1 MPPLL
6 EPLSLRLKDNLL
18 PLADSKNLL
27 GFSSGVDST
36 ALFFLL
42 VECEIPFDIAIV
54 HYHTRKQ
61 ADDELSH
68 AQHLAKIHNKHC
80 FIAHAPT
87 FSSNFESQARAFRF
101 SFFDEIIQTH
111 KYTTL
116 LLAHQLND
124 RFEWLL
130 MQLTRGAGLENLLG
144 FESTRKGYAI
154 ARPLESV
161 SKDEIYA
168 YCKEKGLKYFEDSS
182 NMDLGFKRNAFRAR
196 FANELTS
203 EYGRGIAKS
212 LEYLKQDK
220 QRLNTLSVKRL
231 RLECLAR
238 LTQDSKDCN
247 CICSQGGVIFKLEST
262 LWRKKECEG
271 ECENVGE
278 KMWGN
283 DVENGFENGGEND
296 TTSKEI
302 EQNRLLQG
310 CDKIAKLCGYVLSL
324 GQRREIVKSGFCCK
338 IHYLMITHNES
349 GVFVAVDIFDTM
361 FNMYKNVTAPPMSR
375 DFKTLCQKSKI
386 PPRLRKLLFAEFCLL
401 ESHQKEDD
409 EKNPTLLINT
419 AKQADFKQFMK
430 KISHFFAI

>member
-1 MPPLL
+1 
-6 EPLSLRLKDNLL
+6 
-18 PLADSKNLL
+18 
-27 GFSSGVDST
+27 
-36 ALFFLL
+36 
-42 VECEIPFDIAIV
+42 
-54 HYHTRKQ
+54 
-61 ADDELSH
+61 
-68 AQHLAKIHNKHC
+68 
-80 FIAHAPT
+80 
-87 FSSNFESQARAFRF
+87 
-101 SFFDEIIQTH
+101 
-111 KYTTL
+111 
-116 LLAHQLND
+116 
-124 RFEWLL
+124 

-154 ARPLESV
+154 ARPLESI
-161 SKDEIYA
+161 SKDEIYT

-182 NMDLGFKRNAFRAR
+182 NADLGFKRNAFRAR
-196 FANELTS
+196 FANELTR

-238 LTQDSKDCN
+238 LTQDSKD

-310 CDKIAKLCGYVLSL
+310 CDKIAKLCGYVLSFA
-324 GQRREIVKSGFCCK
+324 QRKEIVKSGFCTK
-338 IHYLMITHNES
+338 IHYLMVTHSES
-349 GVFVAVDIFDTM
+349 ALFVAVDIFD
-361 FNMYKNVTAPPMSR
+361 MYQNVTIPPMTR
-375 DFKTLCQKSKI
+375 DFKTFCQKSKI
-386 PPRLRKLLFAEFCLL
+386 PPRLRKLLFAELCLL
-401 ESHQKEDD
+401 ESHQKAND
-409 EKNPTLLINT
+409 EKNLNLSKNKE
-419 AKQADFKQFMK
+419 KQADFKQFMK

>member
-6 EPLSLRLKDNLL
+6 SPLALRLREKIL

-27 GFSSGVDST
+27 GFSGGVDST

-42 VECEIPFDIAIV
+42 VEYEIPFDMAIV
-54 HYHTRKQ
+54 HYHTRKE

-80 FIAHAPT
+80 FIAHAPQ
-87 FSSNFESQARAFRF
+87 FSQNFESQARAFRF
-101 SFFDEIIQTH
+101 SFFDEIMQTH

-154 ARPLESV
+154 ARPLESI
-161 SKDEIYA
+161 SKDEIYT

-182 NMDLGFKRNAFRAR
+182 NADLGFKRNAFRAR
-196 FANELTS
+196 FANELTR

-220 QRLNTLSVKRL
+220 QRLNTLNIKQL
-231 RLECLAR
+231 RLERLAR
-238 LTQDSKDCN
+238 LTQDSKVS
-247 CICSQGGVIFKLEST
+247 IYSQGGVIFKLESA

-283 DVENGFENGGEND
+283 DVKNGFENGGEND

-310 CDKIAKLCGYVLSL
+310 CDKIAKLCGYVLSFA
-324 GQRREIVKSGFCCK
+324 QRKEIVKSGFCCK
-338 IHYLMITHNES
+338 IHYLMVTHSES
-349 GVFVAVDIFDTM
+349 ALFVAVDIFD
-361 FNMYKNVTAPPMSR
+361 MYQNVTIPPMTR
-375 DFKTLCQKSKI
+375 DFKTFCQKSKI
-386 PPRLRKLLFAEFCLL
+386 PPRLRKLLFAELCLL
-401 ESHQKEDD
+401 ESHQKADD
-409 EKNPTLLINT
+409 EKNPNLSKNKE
-419 AKQADFKQFMK
+419 KQADFKQFMK

>member
-1 MPPLL
+1 MPPFLS
-6 EPLSLRLKDNLL
+6 PLALRLREKIL

-27 GFSSGVDST
+27 GFSGGVDST

-42 VECEIPFDIAIV
+42 VEYEIPFDMAIV
-54 HYHTRKQ
+54 HYHTRKE

-68 AQHLAKIHNKHC
+68 AQHLAKLYNKHC
-80 FIAHAPT
+80 FISHAPT
-87 FSSNFESQARAFRF
+87 FYSNFESQARAFRF
-101 SFFDEIIQTH
+101 SFFDEIMQSYGYGALI
-111 KYTTL
+111 
-116 LLAHQLND
+116 LAHQLND

-144 FESTRKGYAI
+144 FESWRNAKISYPI
-154 ARPLESV
+154 ARPLESI
-161 SKDEIYA
+161 SKDEIYT

-196 FANELTS
+196 FANELTR
-203 EYGRGIAKS
+203 EYSRGIAKS

-220 QRLNTLSVKRL
+220 QRLNTLNIKQL
-231 RLECLAR
+231 RLERLAR
-238 LTQDSKDCN
+238 LTQDSKVS
-247 CICSQGGVIFKLEST
+247 IYSQGGVIFKLESA

-283 DVENGFENGGEND
+283 DVENGGEND

-310 CDKIAKLCGYVLSL
+310 CDKIAKLCGYVLSFA
-324 GQRREIVKSGFCCK
+324 QRKEIVKSGFCTK
-338 IHYLMITHNES
+338 IHYLMVTHSES
-349 GVFVAVDIFDTM
+349 ALFVAVDIFD
-361 FNMYKNVTAPPMSR
+361 MYQNVTIPLMTR
-375 DFKTLCQKSKI
+375 DFKTFCQKSKI
-386 PPRLRKLLFAEFCLL
+386 PPRLRKLLFAELCLL
-401 ESHQKEDD
+401 ESHQKADD
-409 EKNPTLLINT
+409 EKNLNLSKNKE
-419 AKQADFKQFMK
+419 KQADFKQFMK

>member
-1 MPPLL
+1 MPPFLS
-6 EPLSLRLKDNLL
+6 PLALRLREKLL

-27 GFSSGVDST
+27 GFSAGVDST

-87 FSSNFESQARAFRF
+87 FSQNFESQARAFRF
-101 SFFDEIIQTH
+101 SFFDEIMQSYGYGALI
-111 KYTTL
+111 
-116 LLAHQLND
+116 LAHQLND

-144 FESTRKGYAI
+144 FESWRNAKISYPI
-154 ARPLESV
+154 ARPLESI

-196 FANELTS
+196 FANELTR
-203 EYGRGIAKS
+203 EYSRGIAKS

-238 LTQDSKDCN
+238 LTQDSKD

-310 CDKIAKLCGYVLSL
+310 CDKIAKLCGYVLSFA
-324 GQRREIVKSGFCCK
+324 QRKEIVKSGFCTK
-338 IHYLMITHNES
+338 IHYLMITHSES
-349 GVFVAVDIFDTM
+349 ALFVAVDIFD
-361 FNMYKNVTAPPMSR
+361 MYQNVTIPPMTR
-375 DFKTLCQKSKI
+375 DFKTFCQKSKI
-386 PPRLRKLLFAEFCLL
+386 PPRLRKLLFAELCLL
-401 ESHQKEDD
+401 ESHQKADD
-409 EKNPTLLINT
+409 EKNLNLSKNKE
-419 AKQADFKQFMK
+419 KQADFKQFMK

>member
-1 MPPLL
+1 MPPFLS
-6 EPLSLRLKDNLL
+6 PLSLRLREKIL

-27 GFSSGVDST
+27 GFSGGVDST

-42 VECEIPFDIAIV
+42 VEYEIPFDMAIV

-68 AQHLAKIHNKHC
+68 AQHLAKLYNKHC
-80 FIAHAPT
+80 FISHAPQ
-87 FSSNFESQARAFRF
+87 FSQNFESQARAFRF
-101 SFFDEIIQTH
+101 SFFDEIMQSYGYGALI
-111 KYTTL
+111 
-116 LLAHQLND
+116 LAHQLND

-154 ARPLESV
+154 ARPLESI

-196 FANELTS
+196 FANELTR

-220 QRLNTLSVKRL
+220 QRLNTPSVKRL

-238 LTQDSKDCN
+238 LTQDSKD

-283 DVENGFENGGEND
+283 DVENGGEND

-310 CDKIAKLCGYVLSL
+310 CDKIAKLCGYVLSFA
-324 GQRREIVKSGFCCK
+324 QRKEIVKSGFCCK
-338 IHYLMITHNES
+338 IHYLMVTHSES
-349 GVFVAVDIFDTM
+349 ALFVAVDIFD
-361 FNMYKNVTAPPMSR
+361 MYQNVTIPPMTR
-375 DFKTLCQKSKI
+375 DFKTFCQKSKI
-386 PPRLRKLLFAEFCLL
+386 PPRLRKLLFAELCLL
-401 ESHQKEDD
+401 ESHQKADD
-409 EKNPTLLINT
+409 EKNLNLSKNKE
-419 AKQADFKQFMK
+419 KQADFKQFMK